1 MGREADVDRQDPE
14 LLEQLQ
20 DADFGGR
27 GQGDDH
33 EVDGGETGEVDEVG
47 GIAELGKALLTLRTA
62 VVVAIVEDA
71 ENGQLVTA
79 GFLQRGNQR
88 FGHGAAAEDDGPLLQ
103 ATGAGEAARRQ
114 RRHRRRKAE
123 RHHAGHV
130 PDQEPQAGNVGQSV
144 ADDQQHRDE
153 AEDARPGDQELGEA
167 LGVAAQQRQV
177 VGAENLGDEQR
188 QDGGADRNRERQ
200 AGKRYRKQR
209 QQADADDGQAGCF
222 EGGGDAAHQRG
233 GD

>member
-1 MGREADVDRQDPE
+1 M
-14 LLEQLQ
+14 
-20 DADFGGR
+20 
-27 GQGDDH
+27 
-33 EVDGGETGEVDEVG
+33 
-47 GIAELGKALLTLRTA
+47 
-62 VVVAIVEDA
+62 
-71 ENGQLVTA
+71 
-79 GFLQRGNQR
+79 
-88 FGHGAAAEDDGPLLQ
+88 
-103 ATGAGEAARRQ
+103 AARFC
-114 RRHRRRKAE
+114 RRPARVRRRVASDVIADAGVKG
-123 RHHAGHV
+123 HHAGHV
-130 PDQEPQAGNVGQSV
+130 PDQKPQPGDVGQSV

-200 AGKRYRKQR
+200 AGERYRKQW
-209 QQADADDGQAGCF
+209 QQANADDGQAGCF